1 MCDGTKYSGG
11 LGGNNNKWLNDYKCS
26 DGSHVLIY
34 DMASQKWGIGGL
46 LPATAVASFT
56 TLQFKY
62 ADIVSSTAVSYNV
75 YWVQT
80 FKTLQDVQAY
90 IKSEG
95 LTHEVIK

>member
-1 MCDGTKYSGG
+1 
-11 LGGNNNKWLNDYKCS
+11 
-26 DGSHVLIY
+26 
-34 DMASQKWGIGGL
+34 MASQKWGIGGL

-95 LTHEVIK
+95 LTYEVIK